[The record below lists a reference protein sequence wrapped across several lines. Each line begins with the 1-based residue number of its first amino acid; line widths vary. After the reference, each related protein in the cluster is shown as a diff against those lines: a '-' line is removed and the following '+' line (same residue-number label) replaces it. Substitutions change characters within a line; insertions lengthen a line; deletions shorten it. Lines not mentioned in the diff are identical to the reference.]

1 MVQVIYN
8 LFFLLFFCKLCVSS
22 KYEQAQ
28 YILPSLLYTK
38 LYTLYYNYLPTIQDT
53 KQLPLFTHSISTTF
67 AKKFSLDMAQL
78 RELYLDGT
86 VLMRDPHPST
96 T

>member
-1 MVQVIYN
+1 MLDQWFAQIF
-8 LFFLLFFCKLCVSS
+8 FFLQCIFARSV
-22 KYEQAQ
+22 
-28 YILPSLLYTK
+28 
-38 LYTLYYNYLPTIQDT
+38 YNYLPTIQDT